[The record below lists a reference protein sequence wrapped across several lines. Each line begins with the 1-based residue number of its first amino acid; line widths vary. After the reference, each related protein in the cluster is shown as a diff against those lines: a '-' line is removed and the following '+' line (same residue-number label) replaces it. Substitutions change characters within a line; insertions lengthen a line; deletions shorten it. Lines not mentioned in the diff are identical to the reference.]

1 VTAQQNTNVW
11 AKAGVMMRASTDP
24 GSVYY
29 GAFVTPGN
37 GISIQSRT
45 AQGGTSTQLLAPGT
59 VPAYLML
66 GRYTSGGQTFYTT
79 YTSPDGTTWTAVPG
93 STQALAMTGP
103 VLAGIAITSHSQG
116 TAGAVTLDTVAL
128 NSTELPPP
136 GVCPSTWTCADIGQV
151 SPGPGSQTLSG
162 ATWSVTGGGG
172 DIFSTSDSFH
182 FAWQPL
188 AADGSMSAQV
198 TSQQNTNVW
207 AKAGVM
213 MRATTDQGS
222 PYYAVFVTPGNGVVV
237 QYRGAQAGLTT
248 QASTTG
254 TVPVYLKIQRTGT
267 TFSAYTSPD
276 GTTWTVIPG
285 STVGISTLTGTLLRG
300 FAVTSHD
307 TGNFSTVTYNSVQ
320 TVP

>member
-1 VTAQQNTNVW
+1 
-11 AKAGVMMRASTDP
+11 MMRATTDP

-37 GISIQSRT
+37 GISMQWRT
-45 AQGGTSTQLLAPGT
+45 AQGGTSTQLLTPGT

-66 GRYTSGGQTFYTT
+66 GRYTSGGQTYYTT

-103 VLAGIAITSHSQG
+103 VLAGIAITSHNQG
-116 TAGAVTLDTVAL
+116 TASAVTLDTVAL

-151 SPGPGSQTLSG
+151 APGPGSQTLSG
-162 ATWSVTGGGG
+162 GTWSVTGGGG
-172 DIFSTSDSFH
+172 DIFGTSDSFH

-188 AADGSMSAQV
+188 VADGSMSANV
-198 TSQQNTNVW
+198 TSQTSTNVW
-207 AKAGVM
+207 DKGGLM
-213 MRATTDQGS
+213 MRASTDPGS

-237 QYRGAQAGLTT
+237 QWRTAQAGLTSQT
-248 QASTTG
+248 STPG
-254 TVPVYLKIQRTGT
+254 TVPVYMKITRTGT
-267 TFSAYTSPD
+267 TFTAYTSPD
-276 GTTWTVIPG
+276 GVTWTAVPG
-285 STVGISTLTGTLLRG
+285 STQALAMTGTLLRG

-307 TGNFSTVTYNSVQ
+307 TGNLSTVGYDSVQ
-320 TVP
+320 TSP